1 MALLQKEVYYI
12 ENNHEYNKIKNLLYL
27 LDLNNSTIKNLS
39 KNLIGNCIEE
49 LSTKHTNY
57 DDNNYSRES
66 IIALKNI
73 CFRMR
78 EKFIKYYLNSENT
91 IPDNIQIHDDT
102 WWENEI
108 NKFNIKVIPYNNQE
122 YLDFDGYSLNSL
134 VNKLLERLDEYT
146 NSMHMVKNKFTLNNL
161 NNLSWWERWTMY
173 FNHGWYSVYNLEDYY
188 NRFINQNLTL
198 LRNQLS
204 TINSSLET
212 LHKNE
217 YLEIE
222 NINETNLDL
231 LGKFDDL
238 VYMYSKEYD
247 KYTNENTNVQIRE
260 DYIELFRAR
269 TVRLITSIKIVLGL
283 INNDE
288 QDNGEQN
295 N

>member
-1 MALLQKEVYYI
+1 
-12 ENNHEYNKIKNLLYL
+12 
-27 LDLNNSTIKNLS
+27 
-39 KNLIGNCIEE
+39 IEE